1 MPITFNCPCGKVL
14 RVPDA
19 SAGRRVKCPACQA
32 VATVPAAQ
40 PLFEVV
46 EDEPPA
52 APPKARPVAKSAPA
66 RDDDDDDKP
75 AKKKPDFSR
84 GSRRRDDDDDDDDDR
99 PRRRKRRRRAK
110 TVSAAQVWVTVKRVC
125 FGGLG
130 TIILIGAVALTHD
143 GIQGG
148 DAGTIGRAVCAYLVG
163 GSLLFAGITGRFAGG
178 E

>member
-1 MPITFNCPCGKVL
+1 MPITFNCSCGKAL

-19 SAGRRVKCPACQA
+19 TAGRRVKCPACQMA
-32 VATVPAAQ
+32 ATVPAAR

-52 APPKARPVAKSAPA
+52 APPPKARPVAKPT
-66 RDDDDDDKP
+66 RDDDDKP
-75 AKKKPDFSR
+75 AKKKPDFGR
-84 GSRRRDDDDDDDDDR
+84 GSRRRDDDDDDEDDEDR

-110 TVSAAQVWVTVKRVC
+110 TVSATQVWVTIKRVC

-130 TIILIGAVALTHD
+130 AIILLGSVALTAD

-148 DAGTIGRAVCAYLVG
+148 NTGWIARGVCMFVVG
-163 GSLLFAGITGRFAGG
+163 ASLLFAGITGRFAGA